1 MTNCV
6 LLLLT
11 GFKTFCKV
19 FFWKWKGKCEI
30 CWELSTA
37 PIMRACK
44 AVTQTEEPLQ
54 TWEWILKLPI
64 PTNSLKARSFENF
77 TQMKMFAKVS
87 AGYFNIW
94 ELFVNCC
101 LPGVF
106 LHQSSKESMIEFSAR
121 ILLQQHW
128 FQTSLYIA
136 LMIPPLIICLWSFIS
151 SKSLLITNV

>member
-1 MTNCV
+1 M
-6 LLLLT
+6 LT

-44 AVTQTEEPLQ
+44 AATQTEEPLQ

-77 TQMKMFAKVS
+77 TKMKMRAKVS